1 MRIAQM
7 PCLWLADDPVDPAVT
22 YRITRYFPAHVHL
35 QTQDMAGRQAWLAQ
49 QTADHVLV
57 LTDRTIP
64 HSSLPDVTIDPL
76 LLQTGGVI
84 GLLGRSTI
92 TGAVVD
98 GGPCIFP
105 AARLVDLSPSHRDV
119 LVPQV
124 VADWLGNR
132 SPEDAFRQGFAAQ
145 PDVIPDDTAARDLLA
160 LHASVGAD
168 AAYGVWWLL
177 GTASALL
184 GRQSVDAAWRSDGGL
199 DTPDAVQQ
207 RLAGLARQVRVTHA
221 IDFYPMD
228 PDQSRLFKAIAPTW
242 PPARYFQDIAAYYD
256 AHAGGSALAA
266 RYRRA
271 ALAIWGFGPDATRAA
286 SF

>member
-35 QTQDMAGRQAWLAQ
+35 QPQDMAGRRAWLAQ
-49 QTADHVLV
+49 QMVNHVLV

-76 LLQTGGVI
+76 LLLAGGVI
-84 GLLGRSTI
+84 GLLGRSTV

-98 GGPCIFP
+98 EGPCICP
-105 AARLVDLSPSHRDV
+105 AARLGDLSPFHRDV

-124 VADWLGNR
+124 AADWLGNR

-145 PDVIPDDTAARDLLA
+145 PAVIPDDTAARDLLA

-168 AAYGVWWLL
+168 AAYGGWWLL
-177 GTASALL
+177 GAASALL
-184 GRQSVDAAWRSDGGL
+184 GRQTVDAAWRGEGGL
-199 DTPDAVQQ
+199 ATPDAVLR
-207 RLAGLARQVRVTHA
+207 RLAAVARQVRVTHG
-221 IDFYPMD
+221 IGFYPMD

-242 PPARYFQDIAAYYD
+242 PPARYFEDIAAYYD
-256 AHAGGSALAA
+256 AHAKGSTSAT

-271 ALAIWGFGPDATRAA
+271 ALAIWGFGPGATQTA